1 MARTNIKV
9 FDEGYQ
15 NIMGDDEYN
24 LNVQRTRGVTPGIA
38 DPLMHNKLYRQTSI
52 MAKALAD
59 YIVSQGQDCLDTDLT
74 NITNALTTALETH
87 TKKNKNILV
96 TEAKTAANTTDWNTL
111 TESRTYKIS
120 GATFAADKH
129 QPVGAVGTGE
139 LVVLKNGDDTIAQVY
154 YANSAAYD
162 KAGAYHR
169 MCIGGTWTDWVYNIT
184 NKGGNITG
192 DFNINGKLTV
202 DSVQVNDRLMIGE
215 IDPAHPDTSN
225 FLTPEDLQKIQDQI
239 IAPQQTI
246 YVDQKNGNDD
256 NNGTT
261 SATAFRTLNKAIAS
275 IRQDIPTLTINL
287 KTYTE
292 EKDRMY
298 NTFYLDEPINFSNT
312 YQSPYREIR
321 VSKQFTISA
330 TWDNYV
336 SDSVVAT
343 IVAPYGKVSTGDKA
357 LDGSLLYA
365 WGNILFIAPK
375 CSMKFVATKFSFPE
389 DLKTDDKYTNTFIY
403 QLVGSLEVQNIK
415 KNTTEI
421 PENCSFLNAYYGTT
435 IDRVEFSLA
444 GTINGNGM
452 IINARSGKLF
462 KTDPKT
468 TDGGET
474 KNNMVV
480 SGLITKYIK
489 DGGTS
494 ITGNLLGSTKG
505 LYDNTE
511 AIYIKGFN

>member
-1 MARTNIKV
+1 MYECECKKVTVRFPGPQGPTAGIYRQPNTNYNKGECV
-9 FDEGYQ
+9 YLGKEPL
-15 NIMGDDEYN
+15 NIFLEC
-24 LNVQRTRGVTPGIA
+24 TATGVTST
-38 DPLMHNKLYRQTSI
+38 D
-52 MAKALAD
+52 D
-59 YIVSQGQDCLDTDLT
+59 IVSLPD
-74 NITNALTTALETH
+74 NKET
-87 TKKNKNILV
+87 
-96 TEAKTAANTTDWNTL
+96 
-111 TESRTYKIS
+111 
-120 GATFAADKH
+120 
-129 QPVGAVGTGE
+129 
-139 LVVLKNGDDTIAQVY
+139 DDTFI
-154 YANSAAYD
+154 D
-162 KAGAYHR
+162 
-169 MCIGGTWTDWVYNIT
+169 GTVTWIIRKIVTSNF
-184 NKGGNITG
+184 NGSLKITG
-192 DFNINGKLTV
+192 DIEANNANIKNKTTTGSLEVKNDAEIENNLQINGKLVVPNVYVTEK
-202 DSVQVNDRLMIGE
+202 LLIGNY
-215 IDPAHPDTSN
+215 DPSKPEQPDLSN
-225 FLTPEDLQKIQDQI
+225 FLTPDDLQKLQDQI
-239 IAPQQTI
+239 IAPEQNL
-246 YVDQKNGNDD
+246 YVDQKNGDDD
-256 NNGTT
+256 NDGT
-261 SATAFRTLNKAIAS
+261 SEKTAVRTLGKAIS
-275 IRQDIPTLTINL
+275 LIRQDIPTLTIHL
-287 KTYTE
+287 KTYIE
-292 EKDRMY
+292 ENDKVY
-298 NTFYLDEPINFSNT
+298 NTFHLDEPINFTNT
-312 YQSPYREIR
+312 YQSPYRAIR

-336 SDSVVAT
+336 SDNVVAT

-357 LDGSLLYA
+357 SDGSLLYA